1 MAIVIDHQVP
11 QQLIEP
17 RNELLFVAQRVF
29 LRDKP
34 EKRRLQQIFGVSTAP
49 HSMFEKPEE
58 LHFALHEE
66 IHTPRQR
73 LIRRHA
79 GFCPDKTRN
88 ATAFGQPGP
97 LPAA

>member
-1 MAIVIDHQVP
+1 
-11 QQLIEP
+11 
-17 RNELLFVAQRVF
+17 
-29 LRDKP
+29 
-34 EKRRLQQIFGVSTAP
+34 
-49 HSMFEKPEE
+49 MFEKPEE